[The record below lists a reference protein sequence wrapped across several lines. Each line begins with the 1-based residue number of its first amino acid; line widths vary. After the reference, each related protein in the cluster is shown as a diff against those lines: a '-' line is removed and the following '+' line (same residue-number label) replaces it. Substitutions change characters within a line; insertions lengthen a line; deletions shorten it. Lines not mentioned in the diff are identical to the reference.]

1 MEKLW
6 YQKPADEWEE
16 ALPLGNG
23 RLGAMVF
30 GQIQKEQ
37 IQVNEESIWYG
48 KRRERINPDAKE
60 NLPKIREYIRN
71 GQIQKAQKLMSLA
84 MTGCPYGERMYQTL
98 GEISIEMDLPE
109 EKIEKDADSAIN
121 TTYYRELDLS
131 KAVCHVQY
139 DCEKSE
145 GKTIKIESTYFI
157 SHPDDCMI
165 VHMKASNGQ
174 LSFVAKLD
182 RDKYFDSIGK
192 CDDYTIFLSGNLG
205 KEAPEFAMC
214 LRAKVVGGSVKT
226 IGQSLL
232 VEKADE
238 VILYFG
244 ADSTFHYS
252 EAEVKEWADPQQKL
266 VEKLIAHLDLVM
278 EKDYEKVLLAH
289 IQDYQSLY
297 NRVSLQLKE
306 ENSIEALATDERLLR
321 VKDGCE
327 DIGLS
332 KLLFDYGR
340 YLLISCSRPGTL
352 PANLQGIWNK
362 ELCPAWDSKYTIN
375 INTEMNYWPAEIC
388 ALAECHQPLFDHLER
403 MRIHGRKV
411 AREMY
416 GCRGFVAH
424 HNTDIYADCA
434 PQDNCMS
441 STFWVMGAAW
451 LSTHLWTHYAY
462 TKDQDFLLKA
472 YPIMAEAALFFL
484 DYMEE
489 KNGYLVTNPSSSPEN
504 TYIMPNGESGCVC
517 IGSAM
522 DMEIL
527 RDLFT
532 ECCEAA
538 KILKENINT
547 CVISS
552 VTNVS
557 LLQGQIEEA
566 LKKLP
571 PIRIDSTGRIME
583 WMEEYEEKELGHR
596 HMSHLYALYP
606 SDQISVDQTPELAE
620 AAKKTLKTRLS
631 HGGGHTGWSRA
642 WIINFYAKLR
652 DAESAAE
659 NIRLMLTNST
669 YPNLFDRHPPFQIDG
684 NFGVTAAIAQM
695 LVQSGENE
703 IILLPSL
710 PRQWADGSVKGLR
723 VVGNASVDLAW
734 KDGKLVEFAIY
745 ADSEYNG
752 TLVYGKKKSLIYIE
766 KGKSIR
772 VNGQLEQKK

>member
-98 GEISIEMDLPE
+98 GEISIEMDLPD

-451 LSTHLWTHYAY
+451 LCTHLWTHYAY

-532 ECCEAA
+532 ECCEAD
-538 KILKENINT
+538 KILKEKINT
-547 CVISS
+547 CVIPS

-566 LKKLP
+566 LKKIP

-766 KGKSIR
+766 KGKSIQ

>member
-84 MTGCPYGERMYQTL
+84 MTGCPYGERMYQPL

-451 LSTHLWTHYAY
+451 LCTHLWTHYAY

-532 ECCEAA
+532 ECCEAD
-538 KILKENINT
+538 KILKEKINT
-547 CVISS
+547 CVIPS

-566 LKKLP
+566 LKKIP

-766 KGKSIR
+766 KGKSIQ

>member
-1 MEKLW
+1 
-6 YQKPADEWEE
+6 
-16 ALPLGNG
+16 
-23 RLGAMVF
+23 MVF

-109 EKIEKDADSAIN
+109 EKIEEDADSAIN

-403 MRIHGRKV
+403 MRIHGRKM

-547 CVISS
+547 CVIPS

-766 KGKSIR
+766 KGKSIQ

>member
-60 NLPKIREYIRN
+60 YLPKIREYIRN

-451 LSTHLWTHYAY
+451 LCTHLWTHYAY

-532 ECCEAA
+532 ECCEAD
-538 KILKENINT
+538 KILKEKINT
-547 CVISS
+547 CVIPS

-566 LKKLP
+566 LKKIP

-766 KGKSIR
+766 KGKSIQ

>member
-37 IQVNEESIWYG
+37 IQVNEESILYG

-451 LSTHLWTHYAY
+451 LCTHLWTHYAY

-532 ECCEAA
+532 ECCEAD
-538 KILKENINT
+538 KILKEKINT
-547 CVISS
+547 CVIPS

-566 LKKLP
+566 LKKIP

-766 KGKSIR
+766 KGKSIQ

>member
-451 LSTHLWTHYAY
+451 LCTHLWTHYAY

-532 ECCEAA
+532 ECCEAD
-538 KILKENINT
+538 KILKEKINT
-547 CVISS
+547 CVIPS

-566 LKKLP
+566 LKKIP

-734 KDGKLVEFAIY
+734 KDGELVEFAIY

-752 TLVYGKKKSLIYIE
+752 TLVYGKKKNLIYIE
-766 KGKSIR
+766 KGKSIQ

>member
-441 STFWVMGAAW
+441 STFGVMGAAW

-547 CVISS
+547 CVIPS

-766 KGKSIR
+766 KGKSIQ

>member
-252 EAEVKEWADPQQKL
+252 EAEVKEWANPQQKL

-375 INTEMNYWPAEIC
+375 INTEMNYWPAESC
-388 ALAECHQPLFDHLER
+388 ALSECHQPLFDHLER

-538 KILKENINT
+538 KILKEKINT
-547 CVISS
+547 CVIPS
-552 VTNVS
+552 VSNVS

-659 NIRLMLTNST
+659 NIRLMLTNSM
-669 YPNLFDRHPPFQIDG
+669 YPNMFDRHPPFQIDG

-710 PRQWADGSVKGLR
+710 PRQWTDGSVKGLR

-752 TLVYGKKKSLIYIE
+752 TLVYGEKKCLIYIE

>member
-84 MTGCPYGERMYQTL
+84 MTGCPYGERMYQPL

-451 LSTHLWTHYAY
+451 LCTHLWTHYAY

-538 KILKENINT
+538 KILKEKINT
-547 CVISS
+547 CVIPS

-566 LKKLP
+566 LKKIP

-752 TLVYGKKKSLIYIE
+752 TLVYGKKKNLIYIE
-766 KGKSIR
+766 KGKSIQ

>member
-451 LSTHLWTHYAY
+451 LSTHVWTHYAY

-547 CVISS
+547 CVIPS

>member
-48 KRRERINPDAKE
+48 KRRERINLDAKE
-60 NLPKIREYIRN
+60 NLPKIREYIQN

-226 IGQSLL
+226 IGQRLL

-252 EAEVKEWADPQQKL
+252 EAEVKEWTDPQQKL

-388 ALAECHQPLFDHLER
+388 ALSECHQPLFDHLER

-451 LSTHLWTHYAY
+451 LCTHLWTHYAY

-538 KILKENINT
+538 KILKEKINT
-547 CVISS
+547 CVIPS

-566 LKKLP
+566 LKKIP

-766 KGKSIR
+766 KGKSIQ

>member
-332 KLLFDYGR
+332 KLLLDYGR

-547 CVISS
+547 CVIPS

>member
-451 LSTHLWTHYAY
+451 LCTHLWTHYAY

-532 ECCEAA
+532 ECCEAD
-538 KILKENINT
+538 KILKEKINT
-547 CVISS
+547 CVIPS

-566 LKKLP
+566 LKKIP

-710 PRQWADGSVKGLR
+710 PRQWADGSVKGLH

-766 KGKSIR
+766 KGKSIQ

>member
-321 VKDGCE
+321 VKDGRE

-451 LSTHLWTHYAY
+451 LCTHLWTHYAY

-532 ECCEAA
+532 ECCEAD
-538 KILKENINT
+538 KILKEKINT
-547 CVISS
+547 CVIPS

-566 LKKLP
+566 LKKIP

-659 NIRLMLTNST
+659 NIRLMLTNSM
-669 YPNLFDRHPPFQIDG
+669 YPNMFDRHPPFQIDG

-710 PRQWADGSVKGLR
+710 PRQWTDGSVKGLR

-752 TLVYGKKKSLIYIE
+752 TLVYGEKKCLIYIE

>member
-441 STFWVMGAAW
+441 STFWVIGAAW

-547 CVISS
+547 CVIPS

-566 LKKLP
+566 LKRLP

>member
-205 KEAPEFAMC
+205 KDAPEFAMC

-547 CVISS
+547 CVIPS

-620 AAKKTLKTRLS
+620 AAKKTLKTRMS

-766 KGKSIR
+766 KGKSIQ

>member
-109 EKIEKDADSAIN
+109 EKIEKDTDSAIN
-121 TTYYRELDLS
+121 TTYFRELDLS

-532 ECCEAA
+532 ECCEAT

-547 CVISS
+547 CVIPS

-766 KGKSIR
+766 KGKSIQ

>member
-131 KAVCHVQY
+131 KAVCHVQHT
-139 DCEKSE
+139 CEKIE
-145 GKTIKIESTYFI
+145 CKTMKIERTYFI

-165 VHMKASNGQ
+165 VHMKASGGQ

-182 RDKYFDSIGK
+182 RDKYFDSVGK
-192 CDDYTIFLSGNLG
+192 CDDHTIFLSGNLG
-205 KEAPEFAMC
+205 KDAPEFAMC

-244 ADSTFHYS
+244 ADSSFHYS
-252 EAEVKEWADPQQKL
+252 EEEVKEWADPQQKL

-278 EKDYEKVLLAH
+278 EKDYEKVLMAH

-297 NRVSLQLKE
+297 NRVSFQLKE
-306 ENSIEALATDERLLR
+306 EKSIEALATDERLLR
-321 VKDGCE
+321 VKDGGE

-362 ELCPAWDSKYTIN
+362 EFRPAWDSKYTIN
-375 INTEMNYWPAEIC
+375 INTEMNYWPAESC
-388 ALAECHQPLFDHLER
+388 ALSECHQPLFDHLER
-403 MRIHGRKV
+403 MRNHGRKV

-451 LSTHLWTHYAY
+451 LCTHLWTHYAY

-489 KNGYLVTNPSSSPEN
+489 KNGDLVTNPSSSPEN

-538 KILKENINT
+538 KILKEKINT
-547 CVISS
+547 CVIPS

-734 KDGKLVEFAIY
+734 NDGKLVEFAIY

>member
-131 KAVCHVQY
+131 KAVCHVQHT
-139 DCEKSE
+139 CEKIE
-145 GKTIKIESTYFI
+145 CKTMKIERTYFI

-165 VHMKASNGQ
+165 VHMKASGGQ

-182 RDKYFDSIGK
+182 RDKYFDSVGK
-192 CDDYTIFLSGNLG
+192 CDDHTIFLSGNLG
-205 KEAPEFAMC
+205 KDAPEFAMC

-244 ADSTFHYS
+244 ADSSFHYS
-252 EAEVKEWADPQQKL
+252 EEEVKEWADPQQKL

-278 EKDYEKVLLAH
+278 EKDYEKVLMAH

-297 NRVSLQLKE
+297 NRVSFQLKE
-306 ENSIEALATDERLLR
+306 EKSIEALATDERLLR
-321 VKDGCE
+321 VKDGGE

-403 MRIHGRKV
+403 MRNHGRKV

-451 LSTHLWTHYAY
+451 LCTHLWTHYAY

-489 KNGYLVTNPSSSPEN
+489 KNGDLVTNPSSSPEN

-538 KILKENINT
+538 KILKEKINT
-547 CVISS
+547 CVIPS

>member
-84 MTGCPYGERMYQTL
+84 MTGCPYGEQMYQTL
-98 GEISIEMDLPE
+98 GDISIEMDLPE
-109 EKIEKDADSAIN
+109 EKIEKNADSDAN
-121 TTYYRELDLS
+121 TNYYRELDLS
-131 KAVCHVQY
+131 KAVCHVQHT
-139 DCEKSE
+139 CEKIE
-145 GKTIKIESTYFI
+145 CKTMKIERTYFI

-165 VHMKASNGQ
+165 VHMKASGGQ

-182 RDKYFDSIGK
+182 RDKYFDSVGK
-192 CDDYTIFLSGNLG
+192 CDDHTIFLSGNLG
-205 KEAPEFAMC
+205 KDAPEFAMC

-244 ADSTFHYS
+244 ADSSFHYS
-252 EAEVKEWADPQQKL
+252 EEEVKEWADPQQKL

-278 EKDYEKVLLAH
+278 EKDYEKVLMAH

-297 NRVSLQLKE
+297 NRVSFQLKE
-306 ENSIEALATDERLLR
+306 EKSIEALATDERLLR
-321 VKDGCE
+321 VKDGGE

-362 ELCPAWDSKYTIN
+362 EFRPAWDSKYTIN
-375 INTEMNYWPAEIC
+375 INTEMNYWPAESC
-388 ALAECHQPLFDHLER
+388 ALSECHQPLFDHLER

-547 CVISS
+547 CVIPS

-766 KGKSIR
+766 KGKSIQ

>member
-60 NLPKIREYIRN
+60 KLPKIREYIRN

-547 CVISS
+547 CVIPS

-766 KGKSIR
+766 KGKSIQ

>member
-375 INTEMNYWPAEIC
+375 INTEMNYWPAESC
-388 ALAECHQPLFDHLER
+388 ALSECHQPLFDHLER

-538 KILKENINT
+538 KILKEKINT
-547 CVISS
+547 CVIPS

-557 LLQGQIEEA
+557 LLKGQIEEA

-659 NIRLMLTNST
+659 NIRLMLTNSM
-669 YPNLFDRHPPFQIDG
+669 YPNMFDRHPPFQIDG

-710 PRQWADGSVKGLR
+710 PRQWTDGSVKGLR

-752 TLVYGKKKSLIYIE
+752 TLVYGEKKCLIYIE

>member
-375 INTEMNYWPAEIC
+375 INTEMNYWPAESC
-388 ALAECHQPLFDHLER
+388 ALSECHQPLFDHLER

-547 CVISS
+547 CVIPS

-659 NIRLMLTNST
+659 NIRLMLTNSM
-669 YPNLFDRHPPFQIDG
+669 YPNMFDRHPPFQIDG

-766 KGKSIR
+766 KGKSIQ

>member
-48 KRRERINPDAKE
+48 KRRERINPDARE

-547 CVISS
+547 CVIPS

-766 KGKSIR
+766 KGKSIQ

>member
-1 MEKLW
+1 
-6 YQKPADEWEE
+6 
-16 ALPLGNG
+16 
-23 RLGAMVF
+23 
-30 GQIQKEQ
+30 
-37 IQVNEESIWYG
+37 
-48 KRRERINPDAKE
+48 
-60 NLPKIREYIRN
+60 
-71 GQIQKAQKLMSLA
+71 

-547 CVISS
+547 CVIPS

-566 LKKLP
+566 LKRLP

-766 KGKSIR
+766 KGKSIQ

>member
-48 KRRERINPDAKE
+48 KRREQINPDAKE

-451 LSTHLWTHYAY
+451 LSTHVWTHYAY

-547 CVISS
+547 CVIPS

-766 KGKSIR
+766 KGKSIQ

>member
-98 GEISIEMDLPE
+98 GEISIEMDFPE

-451 LSTHLWTHYAY
+451 LCTHLWTHYAY

-532 ECCEAA
+532 ECCEAD
-538 KILKENINT
+538 KILKEKINT
-547 CVISS
+547 CVIPS

-566 LKKLP
+566 LKKIP

-766 KGKSIR
+766 KGKSIQ

>member
-84 MTGCPYGERMYQTL
+84 MTGCPYGERMYQPL

-192 CDDYTIFLSGNLG
+192 CDDYTIFLSGNIG

-388 ALAECHQPLFDHLER
+388 ALSECHQPLFDHLER

-451 LSTHLWTHYAY
+451 LCTHLWTHYAY

-532 ECCEAA
+532 ECCEAD
-538 KILKENINT
+538 KILKEKINT
-547 CVISS
+547 CVIPS

-566 LKKLP
+566 LKKIP

-752 TLVYGKKKSLIYIE
+752 TLVYGKKKNLIYIE
-766 KGKSIR
+766 KGKSIQ

>member
-71 GQIQKAQKLMSLA
+71 GQIQKAQKLMSFA

-98 GEISIEMDLPE
+98 GDISIEMDLPE
-109 EKIEKDADSAIN
+109 EKIEKNADSDAN
-121 TTYYRELDLS
+121 TNYYRELDLS
-131 KAVCHVQY
+131 KAVCYVQHT
-139 DCEKSE
+139 CEKFKC
-145 GKTIKIESTYFI
+145 KTMKIERTYFI

-165 VHMKASNGQ
+165 VHMKASGGQ

-182 RDKYFDSIGK
+182 RDKYFDSVGK
-192 CDDYTIFLSGNLG
+192 CDDHTIFLSGNLG
-205 KEAPEFAMC
+205 KDAPEFAMC

-451 LSTHLWTHYAY
+451 LSTHLWTHYAH

-547 CVISS
+547 CVIPS

-557 LLQGQIEEA
+557 LLKGQIEEA

-766 KGKSIR
+766 KGKSIQ

>member
-131 KAVCHVQY
+131 KAVCYVQHT
-139 DCEKSE
+139 CEKIE
-145 GKTIKIESTYFI
+145 CKTMKIERTYFI

-165 VHMKASNGQ
+165 VHMKASGGQ

-182 RDKYFDSIGK
+182 RDKYFDSVGK
-192 CDDYTIFLSGNLG
+192 CDDHTIFLSGNLG
-205 KEAPEFAMC
+205 KDAPEFAMC

-244 ADSTFHYS
+244 ADSSFHYS
-252 EAEVKEWADPQQKL
+252 EEEVKEWADPQQKL

-278 EKDYEKVLLAH
+278 EKDYEKVLMAH

-297 NRVSLQLKE
+297 NRVSFQLKE
-306 ENSIEALATDERLLR
+306 EKSIEALATDERLLR
-321 VKDGCE
+321 VKDGGE

-362 ELCPAWDSKYTIN
+362 EFRPAWDSKYTIN
-375 INTEMNYWPAEIC
+375 INTEMNYWPAESC
-388 ALAECHQPLFDHLER
+388 ALSECHQPLFDHLER
-403 MRIHGRKV
+403 MRNHGRKV

-451 LSTHLWTHYAY
+451 LCTHLWAHYAY

-489 KNGYLVTNPSSSPEN
+489 KNGDLVTNPSSSPEN

-538 KILKENINT
+538 KILKEKINT
-547 CVISS
+547 CVIPS

>member
-297 NRVSLQLKE
+297 NRVSFQLKE
-306 ENSIEALATDERLLR
+306 EKSIEALATDERLLR
-321 VKDGCE
+321 VKDGGE

-362 ELCPAWDSKYTIN
+362 EFRPAWDSKYTIN
-375 INTEMNYWPAEIC
+375 INTEMNYWPAESC
-388 ALAECHQPLFDHLER
+388 ALSECHQPLFDHLEK

-451 LSTHLWTHYAY
+451 LCTHLWTHYAY

-538 KILKENINT
+538 KILKEKINT
-547 CVISS
+547 CVIPS

-659 NIRLMLTNST
+659 NIRLMLTNSM
-669 YPNLFDRHPPFQIDG
+669 YPNMFDRHPPFQIDG

-710 PRQWADGSVKGLR
+710 PRQWTDGSVKGLR

-752 TLVYGKKKSLIYIE
+752 TLVYGEKKCLIYIE

>member
-321 VKDGCE
+321 VKDGGE

-547 CVISS
+547 CVIPS

-766 KGKSIR
+766 KGKSIQ

>member
-362 ELCPAWDSKYTIN
+362 ELQPAWDSKYTIN
-375 INTEMNYWPAEIC
+375 INTEMNYWPAESC
-388 ALAECHQPLFDHLER
+388 ALSECHQPLFDHLER

-538 KILKENINT
+538 KILKEKINT
-547 CVISS
+547 CVIPS

-642 WIINFYAKLR
+642 WIINFYVKLR

-669 YPNLFDRHPPFQIDG
+669 YPNMFDRHPPFQIDG

-710 PRQWADGSVKGLR
+710 PRQWTDGSVKGIR

-752 TLVYGKKKSLIYIE
+752 TLVYGEKKCLIYIE

>member
-84 MTGCPYGERMYQTL
+84 MTGCPYGERMYQPL

-131 KAVCHVQY
+131 KAVCHVQHT
-139 DCEKSE
+139 CEKIE
-145 GKTIKIESTYFI
+145 CKTMKIERTYFI

-165 VHMKASNGQ
+165 VHMKASSGQ

-182 RDKYFDSIGK
+182 RDKYFDSVGK
-192 CDDYTIFLSGNLG
+192 CDDHTIFLSGNLG
-205 KEAPEFAMC
+205 KDAPEFAMC

-244 ADSTFHYS
+244 ADSSFHYS
-252 EAEVKEWADPQQKL
+252 EEEVKEWADPQQKL

-278 EKDYEKVLLAH
+278 EKDYEKVLMAH

-297 NRVSLQLKE
+297 NRVSFQLKE
-306 ENSIEALATDERLLR
+306 EKSIEALATDERLLR
-321 VKDGCE
+321 VKDGGE

-362 ELCPAWDSKYTIN
+362 EFRPAWDSKYTIN
-375 INTEMNYWPAEIC
+375 INTEMNYWPAESC
-388 ALAECHQPLFDHLER
+388 ALSECHQPLFDHLER

-451 LSTHLWTHYAY
+451 LCTHLWTHYAY

-472 YPIMAEAALFFL
+472 YPIMVEAALFFL

-538 KILKENINT
+538 KILKEKINT
-547 CVISS
+547 CVIPS

-566 LKKLP
+566 LKKIP

-606 SDQISVDQTPELAE
+606 SDQISVDHTPELAE

-766 KGKSIR
+766 KGKSIQ

>member
-362 ELCPAWDSKYTIN
+362 ELQPAWDSKYTIN
-375 INTEMNYWPAEIC
+375 INTEMNYWPAESC
-388 ALAECHQPLFDHLER
+388 ALSECHQPLFDHLER

-538 KILKENINT
+538 KILKEKINT
-547 CVISS
+547 CVIPS

-669 YPNLFDRHPPFQIDG
+669 YPNMFDRHPPFQIDG

-710 PRQWADGSVKGLR
+710 PRQWTDGSVKGLR

-752 TLVYGKKKSLIYIE
+752 TLVYGEKKCLIYIE

-772 VNGQLEQKK
+772 VNGKLEQKK

>member
-451 LSTHLWTHYAY
+451 LCTHLWTHYAY

-538 KILKENINT
+538 KILKEKINT
-547 CVISS
+547 CVIPS

-566 LKKLP
+566 LKKIP

-752 TLVYGKKKSLIYIE
+752 TLVYGEKKCLIYIE

>member
-84 MTGCPYGERMYQTL
+84 MTGCPYGERMYQPL

-538 KILKENINT
+538 KILKEKINT
-547 CVISS
+547 CVIPS

-566 LKKLP
+566 LKKIP

-669 YPNLFDRHPPFQIDG
+669 YPNLFDRHSPFQIDG

-734 KDGKLVEFAIY
+734 NDGKLVEFAIY

-766 KGKSIR
+766 KGKSIQ

>member
-451 LSTHLWTHYAY
+451 LCTHLWTHYAY

-538 KILKENINT
+538 KILKEKINT
-547 CVISS
+547 CVIPS

-566 LKKLP
+566 LKKIP

-752 TLVYGKKKSLIYIE
+752 TLVYGKKKNLIYIE
-766 KGKSIR
+766 KGKSIQ

>member
-131 KAVCHVQY
+131 KAVCHVQHT
-139 DCEKSE
+139 CEKIE
-145 GKTIKIESTYFI
+145 CKTMKIERTYFI

-165 VHMKASNGQ
+165 VHMKASGGQ

-182 RDKYFDSIGK
+182 RDKYFDSVGK
-192 CDDYTIFLSGNLG
+192 CDDHTIFLSGNLG
-205 KEAPEFAMC
+205 KDAPEFAMC

-547 CVISS
+547 CVIPS

-566 LKKLP
+566 LKRLP

>member
-165 VHMKASNGQ
+165 VHMKASGGQ

-547 CVISS
+547 CVIPS